1 MNAGQYPG
9 LEYYEQ
15 QHFAAWV
22 YVVLVAVILG
32 SFAPFW
38 GIDFPEQH
46 GVLIAA
52 GIFAGIFLG
61 IAIALN
67 VFRMHTEVR
76 HDSIYIHFGIF
87 FPMIWKT
94 LPLDT
99 IEEVRVVQYRP
110 LRDAGGWG
118 WRCGRFDGQR
128 TWFYNAKGDQG
139 VLIGTTE
146 GHHYIIGSQ
155 QPELLAKALNQAR
168 GLA

>member
-52 GIFAGIFLG
+52 GILQASFWVLRLRSTFFACTLKYATIPFTSTS
-61 IAIALN
+61 
-67 VFRMHTEVR
+67 VF
-76 HDSIYIHFGIF
+76 S
-87 FPMIWKT
+87 FP
-94 LPLDT
+94 
-99 IEEVRVVQYRP
+99 
-110 LRDAGGWG
+110 
-118 WRCGRFDGQR
+118 
-128 TWFYNAKGDQG
+128 
-139 VLIGTTE
+139 
-146 GHHYIIGSQ
+146 
-155 QPELLAKALNQAR
+155 
-168 GLA
+168 